1 MYRQDQIA
9 KIIDSQRE
17 LFLQKGNLLN
27 REALAQI
34 PIVESY
40 ATIITGIRRCGK
52 STLLHQLIYGTYPE
66 SLFLNFEDI
75 RLAGFD
81 TTDFTRLY
89 NEIVLRG
96 IKLLCFDELQ
106 IVHNWEM
113 FVHQLLREGYQIFIT
128 GSNASL
134 LSRELG
140 TNLTG
145 RHLSMELFPF
155 SYKEFMTFKG
165 LIGNQDSLQS
175 YLVTGGMPE
184 FVRSGEGRV
193 LSQLIDDILIRDISV
208 RQSIRDIEV
217 LRQLTVYLLT
227 NVGNLISATKLSGM
241 YGIKS
246 ATTFLEYFTFLSD
259 AYLIEF
265 VPQFS
270 YSLKSQTRNPKKVY
284 SMDTG
289 FITQVATLFTDN
301 LGQRFENLIYLHLRR
316 KYDKVYF
323 YKDKGECDF
332 VALNRNK
339 VEELV
344 QVCFRIDDINFQREY
359 SGLLEA
365 MKFFNKTEGVI
376 VTFDQKD
383 IFEKDGYKV
392 KLVPGYEFL
401 V

>member
-9 KIIDSQRE
+9 KIIDNQRE
-17 LFLQKGNLLN
+17 LFLQKGNFVN
-27 REALAQI
+27 REALVQV
-34 PIVESY
+34 PIVESF
-40 ATIITGIRRCGK
+40 ATIITGIRRGGK
-52 STLLHQLIYGTYPE
+52 STLLHQLINNKYPD
-66 SLFLNFEDI
+66 SIFLNFEDI

-81 TTDFTRLY
+81 TADFTRLY

-96 IKLLCFDELQ
+96 IKVLCFNELQ
-106 IVHNWEM
+106 LVQNWEM
-113 FVHQLLREGYQIFIT
+113 FVHQLLREDYQVFIT

-140 TNLTG
+140 THLTG

-155 SYKEFMTFKG
+155 SYNEFLTFKG
-165 LIGNQDSLQS
+165 LTRNPDSLQS
-175 YLVTGGMPE
+175 YLLGGGMPE
-184 FVRSGEGRV
+184 YVRSGEGRV

-217 LRQLTVYLLT
+217 LRQLTVFLLT

-246 ATTFLEYFTFLSD
+246 VSTFLEYFSFLSD

-265 VPQFS
+265 VQQFS
-270 YSLKSQTRNPKKVY
+270 NSLKSQSRNPKKVY

-289 FITQVATLFTDN
+289 FISEVATLFTDN
-301 LGQRFENLIYLHLRR
+301 LGQRFENLVYLHLRR
-316 KYDKVYF
+316 KFDKLYF
-323 YKDKGECDF
+323 FKEKGECDF
-332 VALNRNK
+332 VALNRDK

-344 QVCFRIDDINFQREY
+344 QVCYRIDDMNFQREY

-365 MKFFNKTEGVI
+365 MKFFEKTEGLI

-383 IFEKDGYKV
+383 IFEKDGLTV
-392 KLVPGYEFL
+392 KLVPANEYL
-401 V
+401 I

>member
-1 MYRQDQIA
+1 MYRQDQIV

-17 LFLQKGNLLN
+17 LYLQKADFVN
-27 REALAQI
+27 REALVQV
-34 PIVESY
+34 PIVESF

-52 STLLHQLIYGTYPE
+52 STLLHQLINSSYPDAI
-66 SLFLNFEDI
+66 FLNFEDI

-89 NEIVLRG
+89 NDIVLRG
-96 IKLLCFDELQ
+96 IKVLCFDELQ
-106 IVHNWEM
+106 LIQNWEM
-113 FVHQLLREGYQIFIT
+113 FVHQLLREGYQVFIT

-140 TNLTG
+140 THLTG

-155 SYKEFMTFKG
+155 SYNEFMTFKG
-165 LIGNQDSLQS
+165 LKRNPDSLQS
-175 YLVTGGMPE
+175 YLLSGGMPE
-184 FVRSGEGRV
+184 YVRSGEGRV
-193 LSQLIDDILIRDISV
+193 LRQLIDDILIRDISV

-217 LRQLTVYLLT
+217 LRQLTVFLLT

-246 ATTFLEYFTFLSD
+246 ASTFIEYFTFLSD

-265 VPQFS
+265 VQQFS
-270 YSLKSQTRNPKKVY
+270 YSLKSQARNPKKVY

-289 FITQVATLFTDN
+289 FISEVATLFTDN
-301 LGQRFENLIYLHLRR
+301 FGQRFENLVYLHLRR
-316 KYDKVYF
+316 KYDKLYF

-332 VALNRNK
+332 IALNRDK

-344 QVCFRIDDINFQREY
+344 QVCYQIDDMNFQREY

-365 MKFFNKTEGVI
+365 MKLFKKTEGFI

-383 IFEKDGYKV
+383 IFEKDGLTV
-392 KLVPGYEFL
+392 RLVPGHEFL
-401 V
+401 S